1 MIFRNA
7 VSSYKPD
14 IHILALVRI
23 KGELFYKIILRAN
36 AALECQMDSVIY
48 DRFTCIKYYYCDFLY
63 LSNFNQRLVSIKT
76 TRLTSIST
84 TVLVHSKYRART
96 GMHSLSTCPA
106 VRKGPQFNSQNHKM
120 KVNKYSYYSF
130 HHNVSFVNVKSFL
143 SFHSFIPNLKNN
155 TWYHITLL
163 FIFTEGRNKQA
174 NKLKY
179 LLLMTYNLLIVHW
192 SVQLKQ

>member
-7 VSSYKPD
+7 VSSYKPY

-23 KGELFYKIILRAN
+23 KSELFYKIILRAN

-48 DRFTCIKYYYCDFLY
+48 DRFTCIKYYYCDFLCP
-63 LSNFNQRLVSIKT
+63 SNFNQRLVSIKT
-76 TRLTSIST
+76 TRRTNIST

-106 VRKGPQFNSQNHKM
+106 VRKGLQFNSQNHKM

-130 HHNVSFVNVKSFL
+130 HNNVSFVNVKSFL

-174 NKLKY
+174 NKLN
-179 LLLMTYNLLIVHW
+179 TYY
-192 SVQLKQ
+192 

>member
-7 VSSYKPD
+7 VSSYKPG

-48 DRFTCIKYYYCDFLY
+48 DRFTCIKYYYCDFLC

-96 GMHSLSTCPA
+96 GVHSLSTCPA
-106 VRKGPQFNSQNHKM
+106 VRKGLQFNSQNHKM
-120 KVNKYSYYSF
+120 KVYKYSYYSF
-130 HHNVSFVNVKSFL
+130 HHNVSFGYVKSFL
-143 SFHSFIPNLKNN
+143 FPFIYPKLKEQYLISPC
-155 TWYHITLL
+155 TV

-192 SVQLKQ
+192 SVQLK